1 MTYCYVDSS
10 AVLRYVLAQPEHLDL
25 VSLAGTVMSSVL
37 AMVESLRILDRLRLL
52 GQTPEEDL
60 IRRRE
65 SLQAFR
71 KKLLVLDLVR
81 PILARAAGPLEAP
94 LGTLDAIHLA
104 TALLWRENNGH
115 DLALATHDR
124 ELARAARLYGLQVI
138 GATG

>member
-10 AVLRYVLAQPEHLDL
+10 AVLRYVLAQSEHLDL

-37 AMVESLRILDRLRLL
+37 AMVESLRVLDRLRLL

-65 SLQAFR
+65 SLQALR

-81 PILARAAGPLEAP
+81 PILA
-94 LGTLDAIHLA
+94 
-104 TALLWRENNGH
+104 
-115 DLALATHDR
+115 
-124 ELARAARLYGLQVI
+124 
-138 GATG
+138 